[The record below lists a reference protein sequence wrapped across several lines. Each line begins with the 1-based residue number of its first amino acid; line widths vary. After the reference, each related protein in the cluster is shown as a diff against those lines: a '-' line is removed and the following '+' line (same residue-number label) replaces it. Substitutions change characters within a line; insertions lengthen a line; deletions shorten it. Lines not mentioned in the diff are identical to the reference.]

1 MICWIWFLP
10 ACTGISSPPEIA
22 ENIAQKSGFTKK
34 LVNTSKFVIT
44 TYRKSSD
51 ESTDILTVYIEGD
64 GYAFQRKNR
73 ISSDPTPKT
82 PIALELA
89 VRDPNA
95 SVLYIARPCQYLT
108 RDLLNECDPK
118 YWSTHRYAEE
128 VISAINDVI
137 NQNMSSYREIG
148 LVGYSGGGS
157 IAVLLA
163 TRRQDVAWLVT
174 IGANLDHK
182 FWTTL
187 HDVTPLSGSLNPADI
202 AVSIQNLPQLHLTG
216 EKDRIVPVTVTRA
229 YLDKADRHG
238 NIQLKTMPGFDHQC
252 CWADIW
258 PQPLCE
264 LDSFYCGK

>member
-1 MICWIWFLP
+1 LP

-22 ENIAQKSGFTKK
+22 ENIAQQSGFTKQI
-34 LVNTSKFVIT
+34 VNTGQFVIT

-82 PIALELA
+82 PVALELA
-89 VRDPNA
+89 ARDPNA
-95 SVLYIARPCQYLT
+95 SILYIARPCQYLA
-108 RDLLNECDPK
+108 RKLLNNCDPK
-118 YWSTHRYAEE
+118 YWSTHRYSEE
-128 VISAINDVI
+128 VITAINHVI
-137 NQNMSSYREIG
+137 NQSTSSYRKIG

-163 TRRQDVAWLVT
+163 ARREDIAWLVT
-174 IGANLDHK
+174 IGANLDHE
-182 FWTTL
+182 FWTNL
-187 HDVTPLSGSLNPADI
+187 HDVTPLSGSLNPADY
-202 AVSIQNLPQLHLTG
+202 AESIQDLPQLHLAG
-216 EKDRIVPVTVTRA
+216 EKDRIVPVVVSHA
-229 YLDKADRHG
+229 YLDKAADYG
-238 NIQLKTMPGFDHQC
+238 NIQLKTVPGFDHQC

-264 LDSFYCGK
+264 LDSFYCSK